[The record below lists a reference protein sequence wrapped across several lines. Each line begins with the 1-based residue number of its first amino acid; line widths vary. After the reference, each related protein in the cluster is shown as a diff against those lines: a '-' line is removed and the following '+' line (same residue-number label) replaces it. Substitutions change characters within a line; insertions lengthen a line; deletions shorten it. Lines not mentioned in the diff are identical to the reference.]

1 MDDRGVSISLGEG
14 MVIVPGADVSDLRAD
29 LDVMAEIGAAQ
40 INTLSFDRTA
50 IAHSTNWRR

>member
-1 MDDRGVSISLGEG
+1 
-14 MVIVPGADVSDLRAD
+14 MVIVPGADVSDLAAD